1 MSAVYN
7 QGGPSATSLNFIGFE
22 SAGFKNNTAPII
34 YDQVYIQYDQP
45 STGGRYIH
53 ATAGFLPGQQSFL
66 KPNVEVYN
74 TAYFTSHL
82 PTMTSGVRM
91 M

>member
-1 MSAVYN
+1 MSVYN

-22 SAGFKNNTAPII
+22 DAAKNNTSPLI

-45 STGGRYIH
+45 STAGRYIH
-53 ATAGFLPGQQSFL
+53 PVAGFLPGQQSYL
-66 KPNVEVYN
+66 KVFNRAMHAKRPS
-74 TAYFTSHL
+74 ASL
-82 PTMTSGVRM
+82 GVRM